1 MWLQLFL
8 FVLALVVCNNY
19 KMQGDNEYSRHKYM
33 TFLIVVLVLQ
43 SALRHLGVGEDT
55 YSYYEEWNY
64 NTSQSWSAILR
75 NFYNVYALGVGKD
88 PGYAIILKL
97 LSYIIPSFR
106 VFLFVYAVLLFIP
119 ICRLAEE
126 NLHSLKQLYLFF
138 CLYQVMF
145 YSYFSVTGIRQGIAT
160 MIAFYAIAF
169 VKKKKLAPFLIVIA
183 LASFIHRSV
192 LLFVPFYF
200 MYYFKKS
207 RLSLIISLLVL
218 PAMFVL
224 ARPLAGFM
232 VDVSGAEQYRVY
244 AESKMET
251 GGAANFL
258 ILLLTIAI
266 STLIAKT
273 KNEESIPDF
282 VANSTAVAV
291 IFAPLMWVDTSLMRV
306 IQYFSIFAL
315 IGMPLAI
322 DNLFSRGTNNTLYW
336 LFWIVLVLTTIRHN
350 YEYCFFWQDMQLPSV
365 YL

>member
-19 KMQGDNEYSRHKYM
+19 EQHGDNEYTRHKYV

-43 SALRHLGVGEDT
+43 SALRHLGVGPDT
-55 YSYYEEWNY
+55 YSYSHEWEIHGAK
-64 NTSQSWSAILR
+64 SWSSI
-75 NFYNVYALGVGKD
+75 FYHFYEVYALGEGKD
-88 PGYAIILKL
+88 AGYSLVIKL
-97 LSYIIPSFR
+97 LNYVIPSFR
-106 VFLFVYAVLLFIP
+106 VFLFVYAILLFIP
-119 ICRLAEE
+119 LCRLAEE
-126 NLHSLKQLYLFF
+126 HLHTMKQLYMFF

-145 YSYFSVTGIRQGIAT
+145 YSFFSITGMRQGIAT
-160 MIAFYAIAF
+160 MIAFYAIAL
-169 VKKKKLAPFLIVIA
+169 VKEKKLVPFLIVIA

-192 LLFVPFYF
+192 LLFLPFYF
-200 MYYFKKS
+200 LYYFKKS
-207 RLSLIISLLVL
+207 RLSLVISLLAL

-232 VDVSGAEQYRVY
+232 VDVSGAEQYRMY
-244 AESKMET
+244 AESEMET
-251 GGAANFL
+251 GGAMNFL

-282 VANSTAVAV
+282 AVNSIAVAV
-291 IFAPLMWVDTSLMRV
+291 VFAPLMWVDTSLMRV

-322 DNLFSRGTNNTLYW
+322 DNLFSRGTNKTLYW

-350 YEYCFFWQDMQLPSV
+350 YQYCFFWQDMQLPG
-365 YL
+365 YY